1 MGAGACTVT
10 VCTCGAGAVFCGAC
24 SGCCSASVSGFL
36 SGSGSGE
43 SGALGAVVP
52 KRVTGCGRDSG
63 CQSLR
68 ADTVDSVVVAGAP
81 GCGSESVSV
90 LQPVRTRLA
99 VTPVVAKVRNT
110 TECRMRIPLEIVTA
124 LLPTPP
130 RRCMCCEHSKA
141 REEALGKS
149 VKGSQTFV

>member
-1 MGAGACTVT
+1 MVGGAGRAGKPGRGFCGCGCFGAFGGFWGAGLGAGACTVT
-10 VCTCGAGAVFCGAC
+10 VCTCGAGAVFCGGCAGGA
-24 SGCCSASVSGFL
+24 SGSR

-68 ADTVDSVVVAGAP
+68 ADTVDSVVVAGAL
-81 GCGSESVSV
+81 GCGLVSSSV

-99 VTPVVAKVRNT
+99 VTPVVAIDRNT
-110 TECRMRIPLEIVTA
+110 TECRMRIPLE
-124 LLPTPP
+124 
-130 RRCMCCEHSKA
+130 K
-141 REEALGKS
+141 
-149 VKGSQTFV
+149 

>member
-1 MGAGACTVT
+1 MVGGAGRAGRPGRGFCGWFGAFGGFWGAGLGAGACTVT

-52 KRVTGCGRDSG
+52 KRVTGCGSDSG

-68 ADTVDSVVVAGAP
+68 GDTVDSVVVAGAL
-81 GCGSESVSV
+81 GCGLVSSSV

-99 VTPVVAKVRNT
+99 VTPVVAIDRNT
-110 TECRMRIPLEIVTA
+110 TECRMRIPLE
-124 LLPTPP
+124 
-130 RRCMCCEHSKA
+130 K
-141 REEALGKS
+141 
-149 VKGSQTFV
+149 